1 MGTASAIA
9 IILSGTVLLQQAVAT
24 SASAAAAVVVGGRR
38 VEPTCANASDC
49 TPELQAALD
58 SCLNTEVALSP
69 GTWVT
74 RPLTMLC
81 DGQRLNLAPGAELQ
95 ALRGEYTN
103 VGAVL
108 LTVRNVS
115 GVTIYGPGATLR
127 MWRADYN
134 DSSRYKHSEGR
145 HAIALRGVSN
155 VTIAGSLGQPLT
167 VTESGGD
174 GTYIAHDMDALPI
187 VNDCRN
193 ITIQSVNYVRN
204 YRQGISVIGVRGLS
218 ISDTVVSYT
227 AGTPPQA
234 GIDFEPDFAGNELSN
249 IRLLNVTARGNA
261 GRGFQFS
268 LMKVGSTTPP
278 VTAVFDDCV
287 VDGTG
292 MYGFSLSGSSRGG
305 LKANGGNISVHRLR
319 VEGTGGAGILIEDKP
334 AGLTLDIIDA
344 QVNNTGGPAP
354 LWIEGRNVPTANV
367 LLRNVSVRDE
377 KDRPVIFLQGTVS
390 GLRGDVEETDPTKC
404 AKVDLGE
411 GNDALKVS
419 CRQVLQ

>member
-1 MGTASAIA
+1 
-9 IILSGTVLLQQAVAT
+9 
-24 SASAAAAVVVGGRR
+24 
-38 VEPTCANASDC
+38 
-49 TPELQAALD
+49 
-58 SCLNTEVALSP
+58 
-69 GTWVT
+69 
-74 RPLTMLC
+74 
-81 DGQRLNLAPGAELQ
+81 
-95 ALRGEYTN
+95 
-103 VGAVL
+103 
-108 LTVRNVS
+108 VS

-145 HAIALRGVSN
+145 HAIALRGASN
-155 VTIAGSLGQPLT
+155 VTIAGLLGQPLT

-174 GTYIAHDMDALPI
+174 GTYIAHDMGALPT
-187 VNDCRN
+187 VNDCVN

-218 ISDTVVSYT
+218 ISDTVLSYT

-249 IRLLNVTARGNA
+249 IRLSNVTARGNA

-268 LMKVGSTTPP
+268 LMKVGTTTPP
-278 VTAVFDDCV
+278 LTAVFEDCA

-319 VEGTGGAGILIEDKP
+319 VAGTGGAGILVEGKP
-334 AGLTLDIIDA
+334 AGLALEFVDTK
-344 QVNNTGGPAP
+344 VSNTGGPAP
-354 LWIEGRNVPTANV
+354 LWIEGKNVPTANV
-367 LLRNVSVRDE
+367 LLRNVSVRDA

-390 GLRGDVEETDPTKC
+390 GLCGDVEETNPTKC
-404 AKVDLGE
+404 AKVDLGK
-411 GNDALKVS
+411 GNDALHVS
-419 CRQVLQ
+419 CRQESQQ

>member
-9 IILSGTVLLQQAVAT
+9 IILSVLLQQQGVAT
-24 SASAAAAVVVGGRR
+24 SASTAAGVAVGGRR
-38 VEPTCANASDC
+38 VEPSCANASDC

-58 SCLNTEVALSP
+58 SCSNTEVALAA

-74 RPLTMLC
+74 RPLTMRC
-81 DGQRLNLAPGAELQ
+81 DGQRLDLAPGAELQ
-95 ALRGEYTN
+95 ALRGEYIN

-145 HAIALRGVSN
+145 HAIALRGASN
-155 VTIAGSLGQPLT
+155 VTIAGLLGQPLT

-174 GTYIAHDMDALPI
+174 GTYIAHDMGALPT
-187 VNDCRN
+187 VNDCVN

-218 ISDTVVSYT
+218 ISDTVLSYT

-249 IRLLNVTARGNA
+249 IRLSNVTARGNA

-268 LMKVGSTTPP
+268 LMKVGTTTPP
-278 VTAVFDDCV
+278 LTAVFEDCA

-319 VEGTGGAGILIEDKP
+319 VAGTGGAGILVEGKP
-334 AGLTLDIIDA
+334 AGLALEFVDTK
-344 QVNNTGGPAP
+344 VSNTGGPAP
-354 LWIEGRNVPTANV
+354 LWIEGKNVPTANV
-367 LLRNVSVRDE
+367 LLRNVSVRDA

-390 GLRGDVEETDPTKC
+390 GLRGDVEETNPTKC
-404 AKVDLGE
+404 AKVDLGK
-411 GNDALKVS
+411 GNDALHVS
-419 CRQVLQ
+419 CRQESQQ